1 MQVTANPVTAAAAA
15 TTSTGVFLGNPAYGN
30 FNAASANPQLYAQQL
45 QGTIANLHALTLCS
59 TLLAAVIITMSVH
72 FLQCWQSASPV
83 LLIFWQKSISIVLML
98 HSALDAC
105 HCNVAF
111 MHISCMQVSHVVPC
125 QRHCIQRLLRR
136 LQPMLPGLQLPFSN
150 NDLQA
155 CDPCQYFVQN
165 LVQCCVNGPCE
176 IAEIFGP
183 EML

>member
-45 QGTIANLHALTLCS
+45 QGMIANLHALTLCS

-72 FLQCWQSASPV
+72 FLQ
-83 LLIFWQKSISIVLML
+83 WQKSISIVLML